1 MIPRFTT
8 ACLLTAGITLL
19 PGGTSALAGG
29 GYVSGSI
36 TLTLAGPGTLVA
48 NSINGS
54 ITFDA
59 PVVDH
64 PLDVNGTHVT
74 LRATPQGNGATFS
87 GWAGACAAS
96 GTNETCTVQLVPAGS
111 TECRWAAA
119 VFERLPNER
128 TPAPVDPCAPKGGGA
143 GGGGAGGG
151 SGASPGGS
159 STGTGPLPAAGTTL
173 AGGATVVRRAPAL
186 PRSRMTVQGGRVR
199 GTGRAPVGATRMVQS
214 LVLVGARGITAAG
227 RCRLTGPARSFTCTA
242 SAPPGRWRVITQ
254 ARRGATVI
262 AQSIVTVRIR

>member
-1 MIPRFTT
+1 M
-8 ACLLTAGITLL
+8 
-19 PGGTSALAGG
+19 
-29 GYVSGSI
+29 SGSI

-48 NSINGS
+48 NSSNGS

-64 PLDVNGTHVT
+64 PLNVNGTHVT
-74 LRATPQGNGATFS
+74 LRAIPQGNGATFS

-96 GTNETCTVQLVPAGS
+96 GTNETCTVQLVPTGS

-128 TPAPVDPCAPKGGGA
+128 PAAPVDPCAPKD
-143 GGGGAGGG
+143 GGGGGGGG
-151 SGASPGGS
+151 SGAGTSPGGS
-159 STGTGPLPAAGTTL
+159 TSDTGSLPAAGTNL
-173 AGGATVVRRAPAL
+173 AGGATVVRRAPAFA
-186 PRSRMTVQGGRVR
+186 RSRTTVQDGRVR
-199 GTGRAPVGATRMVQS
+199 GTGTTPVGTTRMVQS
-214 LVLVGARGITAAG
+214 LVLVGAKGITAAG
-227 RCRLTGPARSFTCTA
+227 RCRIAMSSRTFLCTA

-254 ARRGATVI
+254 ARKGAKVI